1 MANSSRC
8 LNRLCT
14 SLIFLAFTSTTYAY
28 TPPATPDL
36 PLLFE
41 FTGANAQAESKTF
54 HKTRCDSNDYSWY
67 GVSWFCAVGDP
78 SNLVCVVEMAYHATD
93 VNNCQAYIPEE
104 PPQFPIGTDSFS
116 EGTGTTGNMASL
128 IKSIS
133 ESQWQQ
139 LADNNQLTRNLLSS
153 SNQSNNLLTNILG
166 AMGETGD
173 RQIVDAINTWGATNW
188 NEMRSQFEQDNI
200 FNLEQAASFKSVIQ
214 EEFGIVGRKLNY
226 MHDTLYSIENK
237 TGTGGGTGGTGGG
250 TATDLSPLFPYLGEI
265 KANTGMINNS
275 LGTLYSING
284 SMNGINNVINNSSAS
299 EQALLKSIDDSIKAL
314 SANPPDYTSITDALG
329 DSQKAIVDA
338 IGGIGQG
345 TGTEPDNASSVGC
358 VSFSCSS
365 SSAICYIARKEWEK
379 SCASSGQDLEN
390 QAGVDGLTAQ
400 LKAFIDSPDSSID
413 NIDAGKL
420 DTTTLLNHYSNS
432 NGVSIGGSTTCPPP
446 FAVDVAITTFT
457 IDLSPFCDLAA
468 VIKWFL
474 IAFSTVGAGLMI
486 AKYS

>member
-1 MANSSRC
+1 MV
-8 LNRLCT
+8 NRTFGDLG
-14 SLIFLAFTSTTYAY
+14 LHKAGFLLALFSFPLFAY
-28 TPPATPDL
+28 SPPATPDL

-41 FTGANAQAESKTF
+41 FTGANAQAESRTF

-78 SNLVCVVEMAYHATD
+78 SNLVCVVEMAYHSTD
-93 VNNCQAYIPEE
+93 VNNCQFHVPEE

-133 ESQWQQ
+133 ESQWRQ
-139 LADNNQLTRNLLSS
+139 LADNNSLTRNLISS
-153 SNQSNNLLTNILG
+153 SNQSNNLLFNILG

-265 KANTGMINNS
+265 RSNTGMINNS

-299 EQALLKSIDDSIKAL
+299 EQLLLKAINDSIKSL
-314 SANPPDYTSITDALG
+314 TSTPS
-329 DSQKAIVDA
+329 DSVSDSVSS
-338 IGGIGQG
+338 
-345 TGTEPDNASSVGC
+345 TGCAS
-358 VSFSCSS
+358 FQCSS
-365 SSAICYIARKEWEK
+365 DSPSCFIAKKEWER
-379 SCASSGQDLEN
+379 SCASSQSETDGNGL
-390 QAGVDGLTAQ
+390 VDSLVSSV
-400 LKAFIDSPDSSID
+400 KEYNESPDSDIQ
-413 NIDAGKL
+413 NIDAGTINT
-420 DTTTLLNHYSNS
+420 DALLNKYTNA
-432 NGVSIGGSTTCPPP
+432 NGFNAGGQQTCPAPLP
-446 FAVDVAITTFT
+446 LDIGIAVLHL
-457 IDLSPFCDLAA
+457 DLSPMCDLAA
-468 VIKWFL
+468 VISWFV
-474 IAFSTVGAGLMI
+474 IATAMLSSGLAI